1 VKISVEIV
9 RSLCQA
15 AGVFE
20 YIRDVELARWTQKP
34 VEAIPEKYTEFYSVL
49 SMMSLAE
56 AEQVMIKKSF
66 LASMSCKAIA
76 VICMDVFEKYRYT
89 AGLLLSPGFTDT
101 FTLINVHTYA
111 SFNCKMYELF
121 AFKMTAY
128 ESIRQG

>member
-1 VKISVEIV
+1 MKISVEIV

-66 LASMSCKAIA
+66 LASMSCKDRKSTRLNSSHRNTSRMPSSA
-76 VICMDVFEKYRYT
+76 
-89 AGLLLSPGFTDT
+89 
-101 FTLINVHTYA
+101 
-111 SFNCKMYELF
+111 
-121 AFKMTAY
+121 
-128 ESIRQG
+128 